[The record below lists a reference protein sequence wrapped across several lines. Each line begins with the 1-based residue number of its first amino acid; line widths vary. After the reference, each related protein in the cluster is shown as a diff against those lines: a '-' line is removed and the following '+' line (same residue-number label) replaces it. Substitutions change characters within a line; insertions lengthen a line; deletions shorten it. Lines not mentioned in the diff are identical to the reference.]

1 MMAGDHVVVVD
12 DDPAYLRLICP
23 SLESEGY
30 RVTCGVTGEE
40 ALALLASRIPD
51 LIVLEVTL
59 PGIDGFEVCRR
70 VREVSTVPI
79 IFLTSRDSDDD
90 KVEGLL
96 LGADDYIT
104 KPLSMRELLARV
116 NGVLRRARWAEISR
130 RPATIKVGNLQI
142 DPLQRRV
149 TIQDRTVAL
158 SPTEFRLLYLLAAS
172 SGIVLTHEYLLQK
185 VWGPSHGGEREI
197 LRAALWRLRHK
208 LEQGRSNGG
217 YIVTSPGVGY
227 MLTAPV

>member
-1 MMAGDHVVVVD
+1 MMAGEHIVVVD

-51 LIVLEVTL
+51 LMVLEVTL

-96 LGADDYIT
+96 LGADDYLT
-104 KPLSMRELLARV
+104 KPLSMREFLARV
-116 NGVLRRARWAEISR
+116 NGVLRRTRWAEVSR
-130 RPATIKVGNLQI
+130 HQATIEVGNLQI

-149 TIQDRTVAL
+149 SIQERTVAL

-172 SGIVLTHEYLLQK
+172 PGIVLTHEYILQK
-185 VWGPSHGGEREI
+185 IWGPSHHGEREI
-197 LRAALWRLRHK
+197 LRVALWRLRHK
-208 LEQGRSNGG
+208 LEEGRSNGG

-227 MLTAPV
+227 MLNTPV